1 MSNLRNRCSFWMI
14 TTIEFG
20 KMNEKGTTKKVREQY
35 VVEAST
41 FIDAEQKIRDEMTY
55 NNRPIKVP
63 AIVKPKFEEICFS
76 DDAAAENFYKVKVCT
91 NEEVEVRTRKGGTRT
106 KVKVISHYHLVQAA
120 SNEDARKAIVDEVYK
135 NTQLDYEIADVVKTR
150 ILDVLENDKHLK
162 TLAIKDDNAGEEK
175 LS

>member
-1 MSNLRNRCSFWMI
+1 MFCMQV
-14 TTIEFG
+14 TIAYN
-20 KMNEKGTTKKVREQY
+20 KMNEKGTTKEVREQY

-41 FIDAEQKIRDEMTY
+41 FIDAEQKIRDEMNY

-63 AIVKPKFEEICFS
+63 AIVKPKYGEICFS
-76 DDAAAENFYKVKVCT
+76 DDANAENFYKVKVVI

-106 KVKVISHYHLVQAA
+106 KTKAVSHYHLVQAA

-135 NTQLDYEIADVVKTR
+135 NTMCDYEIADIMKTR
-150 ILDVLENDKHLK
+150 ILDVLENDKHLQ
-162 TLAIKDDNAGEEK
+162 TLATKNENGEEK